1 MVDKVIKTYTEKLQ
15 RQGMTNALY
24 EEGKR
29 LGVFDNSIFSAVSTE
44 SYDRVLFGTS
54 AEEAA
59 LEGIYANT
67 KERITNIFTSVKTKV
82 ESVKAFIEKIR
93 TPDYADTAKICTYAQ
108 VSQAIDALSKT
119 STLLTS
125 CMPLIK
131 QQMMGSEN
139 GHRKIVTMLVDGVEG
154 LKWPFGSFDASEG
167 QGGEVSITKG
177 TAHISSFSEM
187 AAEFPKPLKTIGWTP
202 ETLEQVREKFFQVAE
217 DVNKK
222 WGAYSKALVDVD
234 IDTDAVDGQRVQA
247 SYGSLVA
254 LDGFMK
260 MITSATTE
268 LIRETFAQVYK
279 RAQTYS
285 KKA

>member
-1 MVDKVIKTYTEKLQ
+1 MTEKSVETYIENVQ
-15 RQGMTNALY
+15 KYGMTKGLF
-24 EEGKR
+24 EQGKS
-29 LGVFDNSIFSAVSTE
+29 LGAFDDSVFSHVGVE
-44 SYDRVLFGTS
+44 SYDPDLFGDV
-54 AEEAA
+54 AEEIAC
-59 LEGIYANT
+59 EGLIGST
-67 KERITNIFTSVKTKV
+67 KERFVKAYTSVKNKID
-82 ESVKAFIEKIR
+82 SVKAFIDRVR
-93 TPDYADTAKICTYAQ
+93 TPDYADTAKICTYGQ
-108 VSQAIDALSKT
+108 VSQALTALAQSASLMT
-119 STLLTS
+119 T

-139 GHRKIVTMLVDGVEG
+139 GHHKIVTVLVDGVESI
-154 LKWPFGSFDASEG
+154 KWPFGSFDASEG
-167 QGGEVSITKG
+167 QGGEVSISKG
-177 TAHISSFSEM
+177 TAHVSSFSEM
-187 AAEFPKPLKTIGWTP
+187 AAEFPKPLKTLGWTP
-202 ETLEQVREKFFQVAE
+202 DTLEQIRTKFFQIAE

>member
-1 MVDKVIKTYTEKLQ
+1 MTEKSVETYIETVQ
-15 RQGMTNALY
+15 KYGMTKGLF
-24 EEGKR
+24 EQGKL
-29 LGVFDNSIFSAVSTE
+29 LGAFDDSVFSRVSVE
-44 SYDRVLFGTS
+44 FYDPDLFGDV
-54 AEEAA
+54 AEAIA
-59 LEGIYANT
+59 CEGLISST
-67 KERITNIFTSVKTKV
+67 KERFEKAYTSVKTKID
-82 ESVKAFIEKIR
+82 SVKAFIDRVR
-93 TPDYADTAKICTYAQ
+93 TPDYADTAKICTYGQ
-108 VSQAIDALSKT
+108 VSQALTALAQSASLMT
-119 STLLTS
+119 T

-139 GHRKIVTMLVDGVEG
+139 GHHKIVTVLVDGVESI
-154 LKWPFGSFDASEG
+154 KWPFGSFDASEG
-167 QGGEVSITKG
+167 QGGEVSISKG
-177 TAHISSFSEM
+177 TAHVSSFSEM
-187 AAEFPKPLKTIGWTP
+187 AAEFPKPLKTLGWTP
-202 ETLEQVREKFFQVAE
+202 DTLEQIRTKFFQTAE